1 MEGAVIAQCNEP
13 PMARIGHDS
22 CCCCGFSFSYPLPR
36 YLARRLILSLPSLS
50 TLILHF
56 IWVVETNSLLFFS
69 SFILLLSILSHSYQF
84 RRINKNI
91 VTQYGYLFRFHICP
105 GVLSTL
111 LLVKNYF
118 LFSCSSEPRSPRVQ
132 LRWRALNGHWL
143 LEGKRRKQREGHWS
157 SFLSVVGPVL
167 FSCSV
172 LFVSGWEIAHVVID
186 TLLACW
192 RHLLA
197 RAIDSFQDCQ
207 VQAVLCPSLV
217 AASNVRQIG
226 TDDWDIP
233 PIYTL
238 ACGLYFFPNEK
249 ECDESPIFPSVI
261 SVNQKKKRESFLR
274 EVKECSS
281 IDVWL
286 DDFGRWQIGSYR
298 LNNWEMV
305 LFPLY
310 ESLGTKKVNI
320 ILSATSRS
328 TVQSDHK
335 MSSRKIRK
343 ELNPPSLWRIL
354 TDDKLTTT
362 QSVVKTGD
370 LKKKEKA
377 KNVNGILNEKSK
389 FSFHF

>member
-69 SFILLLSILSHSYQF
+69 SFILLLSILSHSNQF

-261 SVNQKKKRESFLR
+261 SVNQKKKEKASCVRWKNAAALMYGWTTLADDRSEA
-274 EVKECSS
+274 
-281 IDVWL
+281 IVWTI
-286 DDFGRWQIGSYR
+286 GRWHYFHYMSRWVRRKSISYYQP
-298 LNNWEMV
+298 
-305 LFPLY
+305 PL
-310 ESLGTKKVNI
+310 GRRCNRTIKCRVGK
-320 ILSATSRS
+320 
-328 TVQSDHK
+328 
-335 MSSRKIRK
+335 
-343 ELNPPSLWRIL
+343 
-354 TDDKLTTT
+354 
-362 QSVVKTGD
+362 
-370 LKKKEKA
+370 
-377 KNVNGILNEKSK
+377 
-389 FSFHF
+389 